1 MPDWLRTTVWIVG
14 VLALLLT
21 LVVGYLMWRYRIPPR
36 GLVAMGGAALYLISP
51 IDLVPEAILGPLG
64 LVDDAGVVAA
74 VVLFV
79 YKLVKA
85 RRILADGG
93 IELGR
98 PGAALAAGD
107 RPALTAACWVPDRS
121 EAGLGVATQLT
132 VGLRPCDPIST
143 PVPGPRPLY
152 LGSDVGKK
160 AIGHFATSGKQV
172 GCEEHQVLVPGADDA
187 VEVVHGVVRCPGKE
201 EPAEELAELRGDC
214 VDDGLCLGAGRGDRQ
229 AEKPGAEYRA
239 RDHGLCLS

>member
-21 LVVGYLMWRYRIPPR
+21 LVIGYVMWRYRIPPR

-64 LVDDAGVVAA
+64 LLDDAGAVAA

-98 PGAALAAGD
+98 PRRRSPSELD
-107 RPALTAACWVPDRS
+107 RR
-121 EAGLGVATQLT
+121 
-132 VGLRPCDPIST
+132 
-143 PVPGPRPLY
+143 
-152 LGSDVGKK
+152 
-160 AIGHFATSGKQV
+160 
-172 GCEEHQVLVPGADDA
+172 
-187 VEVVHGVVRCPGKE
+187 
-201 EPAEELAELRGDC
+201 
-214 VDDGLCLGAGRGDRQ
+214 
-229 AEKPGAEYRA
+229 
-239 RDHGLCLS
+239 